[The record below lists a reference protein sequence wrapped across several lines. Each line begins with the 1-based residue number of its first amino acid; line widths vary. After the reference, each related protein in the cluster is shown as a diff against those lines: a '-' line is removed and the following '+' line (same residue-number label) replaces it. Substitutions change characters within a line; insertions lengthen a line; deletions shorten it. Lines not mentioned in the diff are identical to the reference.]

1 MSWVIQR
8 PSTLKVSFI
17 LHGCV
22 LCRADVF
29 CGLLCFGPDH
39 SRKSRTVVATWV
51 SGVAEGYL
59 YVTWTKDDEELNE
72 LCIPSLLYNTKYS
85 KT

>member
-1 MSWVIQR
+1 MSWMIQR

-29 CGLLCFGPDH
+29 CGLLSFGPDH
-39 SRKSRTVVATWV
+39 SIKSRTVVATWV
-51 SGVAEGYL
+51 SGVAERYL
-59 YVTWTKDDEELNE
+59 DVTWTKDDEEFE
-72 LCIPSLLYNTKYS
+72 RVVYPFTFVKYS
-85 KT
+85 NT